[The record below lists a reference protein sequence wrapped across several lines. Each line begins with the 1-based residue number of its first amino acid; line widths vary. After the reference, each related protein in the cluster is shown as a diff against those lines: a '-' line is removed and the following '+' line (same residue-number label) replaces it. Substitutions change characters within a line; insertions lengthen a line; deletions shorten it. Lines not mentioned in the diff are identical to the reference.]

1 MSKLLKMLKENNL
14 TLIVELP
21 ENTVEFA
28 QAAEKNGA
36 DAIIIREGYGEEETI
51 LNSVSIPVG
60 VDLNKKKSE
69 ESKKLMELDFDFV
82 NFHPEV
88 IEGYLNKEKTKI
100 VALDESFT
108 LDKLMHMMDE
118 KIDAI
123 DAAIIPPNQ
132 LGKELIVGDL
142 QNYIAIAMSSN
153 IPVMVPT
160 QRSIKPS
167 EIPIIWDTGAK
178 GLILTKVVLGDNIK
192 SFTKAV
198 SEYRIAVDDIDTG
211 K

>member
-1 MSKLLKMLKENNL
+1 
-14 TLIVELP
+14 
-21 ENTVEFA
+21 
-28 QAAEKNGA
+28 
-36 DAIIIREGYGEEETI
+36 
-51 LNSVSIPVG
+51 
-60 VDLNKKKSE
+60 
-69 ESKKLMELDFDFV
+69 
-82 NFHPEV
+82 
-88 IEGYLNKEKTKI
+88 
-100 VALDESFT
+100 
-108 LDKLMHMMDE
+108 MHMMDE